1 MRCFAS
7 LVLVSMA
14 AIVAASPVPEV
25 IEPRST
31 ENDFSCKS
39 SVHPYPIVSLH
50 GILSNSHIAL
60 NFLESWLRPQGY
72 CTFSLTYGTQGPI
85 PIGGVKS
92 IEDSSHQIADFI
104 RKVLDRTGAE
114 KVDIIGHSEGGL
126 LSLYVPKFSGLA
138 PRINKV
144 IAIAPPTHG
153 TTLGGVT
160 VVEEALGIYNT
171 ANSIFALLGCPAC
184 GELGAG
190 AAAITKLNTGPIVQ
204 PGNEVTV
211 IASRTDEVI
220 TPPGVASQVLEP
232 GVHNIFVQ
240 DYCPDDHPGHLGLLI
255 DTNVWELVRN
265 SLEDKVGRR
274 FKCAST
280 PSIPLRR
287 RVVVR
292 DAM

>member
-1 MRCFAS
+1 MRRFAS
-7 LVLVSMA
+7 LVLASITA
-14 AIVAASPVPEV
+14 GVAASPVPDF
-25 IEPRST
+25 IEPQLN
-31 ENDFSCKS
+31 ENDFSCRS

-50 GILSNSHIAL
+50 GILANNHIAL

-104 RKVLDRTGAE
+104 QKVLDRTGAE
-114 KVDIIGHSEGGL
+114 KVDIIGHSEGAL

-160 VVEEALGIYNT
+160 EVEKALGIYKT
-171 ANSIFALLGCPAC
+171 ANSVFGLLGCAAC
-184 GELGAG
+184 EELGIG
-190 AAAITKLNTGPIVQ
+190 APAIRKLNTGPIAQ

-220 TPPGVASQVLEP
+220 TPLGVEQLLEP
-232 GVHNIFVQ
+232 GVHNMWVQ

-265 SLEDKVGRR
+265 SLEDQVGRK

-280 PSIPLRR
+280 PSVPIRR
-287 RVVVR
+287 RLVVR